1 MKFTESQL
9 EAAFIDLLEREG
21 IMHVAGADMAR
32 GAGEV
37 LYMAD
42 KRLNGGA
49 KLINYGSAKVG
60 EAR

>member
-21 IMHVAGADMAR
+21 IVHVAGVGMAR
-32 GAGEV
+32 GPGEV

-42 KRLNGGA
+42 KRLNGGL

-60 EAR
+60 EVR